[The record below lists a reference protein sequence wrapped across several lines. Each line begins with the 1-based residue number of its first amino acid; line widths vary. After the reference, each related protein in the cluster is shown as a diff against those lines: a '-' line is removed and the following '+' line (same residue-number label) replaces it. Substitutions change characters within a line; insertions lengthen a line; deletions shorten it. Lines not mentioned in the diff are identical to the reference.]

1 MQVYVYLGGEVVGIV
16 DDRQNFYALYNDHLG
31 RPYEAYR
38 LSDNKLGWSA
48 ENSAFGRVFEHHNPA
63 APLLGV
69 QIGLPGQY
77 LDQISGLW
85 YNWHRHYD
93 QALGRYVQSDPIG
106 LGGGIN
112 TYAYVGGDPLNFVD
126 PMGLSKCGC
135 ESGGSESGRLVDVN
149 IGYGPLTPSQAQ
161 SWNKQRASEV
171 NRNQTS
177 TGVIV
182 LVGGAAVGKV
192 FGFIPGVVVSG
203 LGLYGTHV
211 YGEANAQSRTH
222 EPGESKY
229 SVTYEHQGHLTTY
242 TYLVNRQT
250 GQNVIESGRSNR
262 DCSST
267 DGVFD
272 KR

>member
-1 MQVYVYLGGEVVGIV
+1 MYGQSRHYLYSTNGALLAETRRNSWSSTSQMQVYVYLGGEVVGIV

-48 ENSAFGRVFEHHNPA
+48 ENSAFGLVFEHHNPA

-126 PMGLSKCGC
+126 PFGLEPCGC
-135 ESGGSESGRLVDVN
+135 
-149 IGYGPLTPSQAQ
+149 
-161 SWNKQRASEV
+161 
-171 NRNQTS
+171 
-177 TGVIV
+177 
-182 LVGGAAVGKV
+182 
-192 FGFIPGVVVSG
+192 
-203 LGLYGTHV
+203 
-211 YGEANAQSRTH
+211 
-222 EPGESKY
+222 SKY
-229 SVTYEHQGHLTTY
+229 SARLQYA
-242 TYLVNRQT
+242 
-250 GQNVIESGRSNR
+250 SGINNNFARNR
-262 DCSST
+262 DHLGGNHSAIT
-267 DGVFD
+267 VYRGVTNYSDPYAIDLGGGGAFNEPS
-272 KR
+272 RESFGGAEIGRAHV